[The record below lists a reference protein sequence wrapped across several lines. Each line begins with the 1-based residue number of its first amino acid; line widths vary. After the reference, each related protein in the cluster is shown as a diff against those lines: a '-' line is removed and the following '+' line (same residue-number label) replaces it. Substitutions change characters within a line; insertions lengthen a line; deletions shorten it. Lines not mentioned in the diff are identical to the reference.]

1 LTLNPGSQPA
11 FSNQTPHFHSLKT
24 GDIALTRLRVSAII
38 GLKLTILIRLVCY
51 RSGNEKQVGQGHQR
65 NPEEFPWYTMA
76 DSIRAAAECQ
86 SLQCAEMSGT

>member
-24 GDIALTRLRVSAII
+24 GDIALTRLSVSAII

-51 RSGNEKQVGQGHQR
+51 RSSDEKQVGQGHRR
-65 NPEEFPWYTMA
+65 NHEESSLHARA
-76 DSIRAAAECQ
+76 DSILAAAEFQ
-86 SLQCAEMSGT
+86 SLQCGEMRGK